1 MNEPTSDP
9 STPFT
14 PRHTGAQRLMLG
26 FNIVVVLACVVGAG
40 VLLYGKSQ
48 ADLRLQTPKVA
59 VNTTLPS
66 HKPSASTA
74 VGDTAATTP
83 DTFPTADPQAQNFLI
98 TGSDANACVSPNS
111 PWAGAADPARDN
123 IGSRSDTIM
132 LMRVDPTLRQAAIL
146 SFPRDLW
153 VKIGGR
159 YSRINSAYVRND
171 YSKLAQ
177 TLYDNFGVKV
187 DHYIQIDFC
196 AFKRIV
202 DGVGGVKVPF
212 LTPIIDP
219 RVGINITHPGCHTFS
234 GDEALAYVRSRHLKW
249 VDANGVAHEDRASDL
264 GRISRQQDFL
274 RRVLQTALDKGMF
287 DPKMARALLT
297 SLQTDIVTEAGFTL
311 NDMLKFAGVMRDVQP
326 KGIKTYQ
333 IEAGRLIVSGQDVL
347 QPYTDG
353 TNMKA
358 ILAIFQGRAA
368 LASAPAQ
375 VFDTTT
381 TATASTATGS
391 GSATTS
397 SAHTIASVTTTT
409 VGGNGTTTTVA
420 QPTEIVK
427 GDILPPK
434 NVHCD

>member
-1 MNEPTSDP
+1 MNEPTSDTA
-9 STPFT
+9 TPFA

-74 VGDTAATTP
+74 VGDTATTTP

-132 LMRVDPTLRQAAIL
+132 VMRVDPALRQAAIL

-153 VKIGGR
+153 VKVGGR
-159 YSRINSAYVRND
+159 NNRINSAYVRND

-212 LTPIIDP
+212 LTPIVDK

-249 VDANGVAHEDRASDL
+249 VDANGVEHEDRASDL

-287 DPKMARALLT
+287 DPKVARALIT

-347 QPYTDG
+347 QPYIDG

-368 LASAPAQ
+368 LASAPTQ

-381 TATASTATGS
+381 TTNGNTVAGS

-397 SAHTIASVTTTT
+397 TAHTTTAVTTTT
-409 VGGNGTTTTVA
+409 VGGSGTTTTVA
-420 QPTEIVK
+420 QPTEIIK